1 MKYAILAVAIA
12 AASPASAQSDLE
24 QGLCGALRGC
34 ETWVLDPASWSSG
47 PEPFIKAVGL
57 GAKMGMVDSVEALN
71 LPPVQ
76 LRRANHFWRI
86 NSTEGAGYILVV
98 SDQLPMCHITGGGN
112 TDLQPAIEAVL
123 ASPAFSSRWEQQSNS
138 IKDGMASTT
147 FRNRE
152 EPAMTIQ
159 ISRADKP
166 GQRLDRVQLIATAT
180 FQTK

>member
-1 MKYAILAVAIA
+1 MRFVILSLALAFAAPAYAE
-12 AASPASAQSDLE
+12 SDLE
-24 QGLCGALRGC
+24 RGFSGALKGC
-34 ETWVLDPASWSSG
+34 ETWVLDPTSWASG

-57 GAKMGMVDSVEALN
+57 GAKMGLVESVEAVN
-71 LPPVQ
+71 LPPTQ
-76 LRRANHFWRI
+76 LRQANHFWRI

-112 TDLQPAIEAVL
+112 ADLQPAIEAVL
-123 ASPAFSSRWEQQSNS
+123 ASPAFRSRWEQQSNS

-159 ISRADKP
+159 ISRAVQPK
-166 GQRLDRVQLIATAT
+166 QRLDRVQLIATAT
-180 FQTK
+180 FKTK